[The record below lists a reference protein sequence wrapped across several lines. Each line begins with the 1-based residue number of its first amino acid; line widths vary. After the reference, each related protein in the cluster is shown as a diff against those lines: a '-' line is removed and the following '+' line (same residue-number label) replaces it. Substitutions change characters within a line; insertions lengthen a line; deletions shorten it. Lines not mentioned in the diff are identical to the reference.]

1 MYSFDPQEWKQHYRR
16 AAGPASKHV
25 DRLLDRFQESLRD
38 WLHAALN
45 WPEEDWR
52 TDLARF
58 LDHSRGAGVIV
69 EPDGRAALES
79 LLRSRASGKGL
90 LADRAQGRISKPPF
104 QLVAVEFSNDG
115 QDTDAT
121 VDYRAEPT
129 EPELSYELAGS
140 GPETSEAYQR
150 KVKQILAV
158 LDEFVARIWEQKRGI
173 VRSRERNWLQFR
185 YYSEKDDGRLV
196 IVVSP
201 EFTARDTAL
210 AILAEAYASGSNRIN
225 AEVLE
230 KKLLTAEEIEKQ
242 YAELQTKAFKEAA
255 GQAAFLA
262 EFYVSSLASLTPAG
276 ELIVTVD
283 DIDRNGFSWQHLF
296 NALPLLRH
304 LPFTVIAVSLKLKD
318 GHKLTIPAP
327 LLRKIKA
334 LGKAGAAKIS
344 KAVNLSKSPE
354 EALEKIKKVLEKKKG
369 RTSPKK
375 VKPKTKPSKP
385 AKKPPVS
392 IKKGPGR
399 WIKPDTNMR
408 PRNRRYQTQISGRLE
423 EYLVEGVKFDG
434 YKNGTLLEAKG
445 PGYVN
450 FVTKNDEF
458 YGWFRKKDELIDQ
471 ATRQLEVA
479 NGIRIEWHIAEKKLY
494 DAIEALFK
502 DEGISG
508 IILILTI
515 PK

>member
-1 MYSFDPQEWKQHYRR
+1 MYSFDPQEWEQHYRR
-16 AAGPASKHV
+16 ATGPASKHV

-90 LADRAQGRISKPPF
+90 LADRTQGRISKPPF
-104 QLVAVEFSNDG
+104 QLAAVEFYNDG

-262 EFYVSSLASLTPAG
+262 EFYVSSLASLTPSG
-276 ELIVTVD
+276 ELIVNID
-283 DIDRNGFSWQHLF
+283 DVQRNGFQFEHLLL
-296 NALPLLRH
+296 ALPLMAYLRKPIKRLLVVLSSGKKLRLSGKALDLLH
-304 LPFTVIAVSLKLKD
+304 KLAPSQRSRLLKKAQSAKSESEAIAVIEQGVAAAEKSQAHHIATNKNWLSTLK
-318 GHKLTIPAP
+318 GGPW
-327 LLRKIKA
+327 
-334 LGKAGAAKIS
+334 
-344 KAVNLSKSPE
+344 
-354 EALEKIKKVLEKKKG
+354 
-369 RTSPKK
+369 SPKFAELFERAGMNLADAANI
-375 VKPKTKPSKP
+375 VRIPDHRGPHSFEYHDEIYRRLAAATKGKRMPVRRESLVRELQRI
-385 AKKPPVS
+385 AKEVQT
-392 IKKGPGR
+392 KGTKLHG
-399 WIKPDTNMR
+399 
-408 PRNRRYQTQISGRLE
+408 L
-423 EYLVEGVKFDG
+423 L
-434 YKNGTLLEAKG
+434 YK
-445 PGYVN
+445 
-450 FVTKNDEF
+450 
-458 YGWFRKKDELIDQ
+458 
-471 ATRQLEVA
+471 
-479 NGIRIEWHIAEKKLY
+479 
-494 DAIEALFK
+494 
-502 DEGISG
+502 
-508 IILILTI
+508 
-515 PK
+515 